1 MFQHK
6 MKWPVATLISD
17 VLSIIKQPAPWPW
30 QWRQQPIINKMVAE
44 SGPSGEEPPRP
55 RRDWL
60 CYDEYDD
67 LDDKYHCF
75 IYQAAATVAG
85 GEPPSPRRAPHPSW
99 DWEAPSFDW
108 LPFAAGRH
116 SSSLESL
123 ICAPPLLLML
133 HLLHWAHHIDSIYND
148 SRQLEWAI
156 SQISGNNN
164 CDGDLWQ

>member
-1 MFQHK
+1 
-6 MKWPVATLISD
+6 
-17 VLSIIKQPAPWPW
+17 
-30 QWRQQPIINKMVAE
+30 MVAE

-60 CYDEYDD
+60 CYDENDD

-133 HLLHWAHHIDSIYND
+133 HLLH
-148 SRQLEWAI
+148 
-156 SQISGNNN
+156 
-164 CDGDLWQ
+164 